1 MAKFWF
7 YVAYVLCG
15 VLWVVTLFSVG
26 SEGTYTKTY
35 WLGKKTTLE
44 FRYRGWLIN

>member
-35 WLGKKTTLE
+35 WLGKKPLWNSVTVV
-44 FRYRGWLIN
+44 G